1 MKLRAIRLRGAGPFQ
16 DGLALEG
23 LTGGLDV
30 LIAPNEAGKS
40 TMFRAVEALFFWPH
54 TSRDER
60 LKRLLSADL
69 TGKSWRAQVEADFT
83 ADGCNWRLSKQ
94 FGDRQ
99 AATQLATL
107 GPDGGPAL
115 DKPLKG
121 PEAMARLAALLG
133 LGEAKPDKL
142 GLPGS
147 PGFLWV
153 GQRGAIDAAAISPR
167 EGAKA
172 ELKDIV
178 AREVASMSGV
188 RRLGHL
194 LVSVQ
199 AELAE
204 IETPGTG
211 KPRAAWADAIRRHD
225 ELVRALRAALSAA
238 TQATERRAT
247 VAELQA
253 RRSEIAAPDAPGAT
267 SVSLASALRALAVAK
282 DAVLRAADAKRR
294 HDAAKAARQKAEDFL
309 CAVQSAVALEE
320 TIATLVAGVRD
331 AENVLSER
339 MAALAE
345 AEQAAAEAAAA
356 FEQLAEADALAKRSA
371 LALRLAEAGALSHRV
386 GELKSAIAS
395 QPATGDWLRS
405 VRQAVNDRQRAE
417 DALAA
422 ALPRVSITY
431 ETGTQHR
438 ILRNGQPLGEGD
450 VNAEPGAGDVEA
462 WPMRLDIPGIGTVTI
477 ESASASGRAG
487 HETRLRSAITSLDH
501 LLAAAGV
508 ASIIAAEE
516 AATRCAAMVREC
528 DGLEGRL
535 AALAPRGLVALQREL
550 DALDRQRAEA
560 FGGEA
565 AAARPALRLDVEAT
579 QVDFV
584 QLDAAR
590 GRHGRASRDVELCQ
604 AAVADARVTAAALAG
619 RLEQARARHSG
630 IDHLGMAQPSMRDAE
645 AALNAAIR
653 EEIALRET
661 VLSPDQEGALIAS
674 RDHAVEVVSRLE
686 KEAYDLDMQLQRLM
700 ALEEGAAEPSA
711 SVEQLQTDVAIAEAA
726 VTAYADEAGG
736 LKLLK
741 SQLEAAI
748 ATAQDRMLEPI
759 TRRLAPYLAVLFANS
774 GVDFNPN
781 LEITGLTREGRQL
794 TAEALS
800 GGTAEQIGIA
810 VRLAYARVLAENG
823 RPMPVILDDA
833 LVYTD
838 DGRLEAMFRCLELA
852 AEHHQVLVLSC
863 QEARFSKL
871 PGKRLRLEPWAGK
884 WGQTQ

>member
-1 MKLRAIRLRGAGPFQ
+1 MKLSAIRLRGVGPFQ
-16 DGLALEG
+16 EGLALEG

-60 LKRLLSADL
+60 LKRLLSTDL
-69 TGKSWRAQVEADFT
+69 TGKSWGSQVEADFT

-99 AATQLATL
+99 AATQLAIL
-107 GPDGGPAL
+107 GPDGGPSH

-153 GQRGAIDAAAISPR
+153 GQRGAIEAAAISPR

-172 ELKDIV
+172 ALKDIV
-178 AREVASMSGV
+178 AREVAAMTGV
-188 RRLGHL
+188 RRLGQL
-194 LVSVQ
+194 LASVQ

-204 IETPGTG
+204 IETPSTA
-211 KPRAAWADAIRRHD
+211 KPKGAWADAIRRRD
-225 ELVRALRAALSAA
+225 ELVRALGAALSAA
-238 TQATERRAT
+238 THAAERRSMIA
-247 VAELQA
+247 ALQA

-267 SVSLASALRALAVAK
+267 SVSRASALRALAVAE
-282 DAVLRAADAKRR
+282 DALLRTADAKRR
-294 HDAAKAARQKAEDFL
+294 HDVAKAARQKAEECL
-309 CAVQSAVALEE
+309 SAVQGAVALEQ

-339 MAALAE
+339 MAALTQ
-345 AEQAAAEAAAA
+345 AEQAAAEAASA
-356 FEQLAEADALAKRSA
+356 FARLAEADVLAKRSA
-371 LALRLAEAGALSHRV
+371 LALRLAEADALSHRV

-395 QPATGDWLRS
+395 QPATGDWLRA

-431 ETGTQHR
+431 EAGTQHR
-438 ILRNGQPLGEGD
+438 ILRNGEPLSDGD
-450 VNAEPGAGDVEA
+450 VHAEPGAGVEKA

-477 ESASASGRAG
+477 ESPSASGRAG
-487 HETRLRSAITSLDH
+487 YEARLRSALTSLDD
-501 LLAAAGV
+501 LLAAAAV
-508 ASIIAAEE
+508 ASITAAEE
-516 AATRCAAMVREC
+516 AAARRAAMVREC

-535 AALAPRGLVALQREL
+535 AALAPRGLVALRHEL
-550 DALDRQRAEA
+550 DLLDRQRERARSGTA
-560 FGGEA
+560 SAPPA
-565 AAARPALRLDVEAT
+565 ALAPEGPVT
-579 QVDFV
+579 PVDFA

-590 GRHGRASRDVELCQ
+590 DRRDRAMRLVDLCR
-604 AAVADARVTAAALAG
+604 AALADARVTAAALAG
-619 RLEQARARHSG
+619 RLEEARARPSG
-630 IDHLGMAQPSMRDAE
+630 IDHLGLTRPSMRDAE

-653 EEIALRET
+653 EDIALRET
-661 VLSPDQEGALIAS
+661 VPSPEQERALIAS
-674 RDHAVEVVSRLE
+674 RDHAALVVSELE
-686 KEAYDLDMQLQRLM
+686 KEAYNLDMQLQRLM
-700 ALEEGAAEPSA
+700 ALEEGAADSFAP
-711 SVEQLQTDVAIAEAA
+711 VEQLRSDVAIAEAA

-736 LKLLK
+736 LKLLR

-748 ATAQDRMLEPI
+748 AAAQDRMLEPV

-774 GVDFNPN
+774 GVDFNTN

-794 TAEALS
+794 AAEALS

-863 QEARFSKL
+863 QESRFAKL
-871 PGKRLRLEPWAGK
+871 AGKRLRLEPWAGRAA
-884 WGQTQ
+884 